1 MKIGDMTGR
10 QILDA
15 IARGLEESGRPFER
29 EEEMRAAEARAAMV
43 ELAEDAAPYD
53 RAS

>member
-1 MKIGDMTGR
+1 MKIGEMNGR

-29 EEEMRAAEARAAMV
+29 EEEGRVAEAHPAMS
-43 ELAEDAAPYD
+43 ELAEDAAAYD

>member
-1 MKIGDMTGR
+1 MKIGEMTGR

-29 EEEMRAAEARAAMV
+29 EEDVRAAEARPAMV
-43 ELAEDAAPYD
+43 ELAEDTAPYD
-53 RAS
+53 PAS